1 MAETRL
7 KPGLITL
14 WGVLA
19 AVVIV
24 IIFGSD
30 LAERPEQAPP
40 EPRALL
46 GFGEPDLGSVEV
58 LNLDRRAALKRD
70 ETGNWFLHDA
80 THKHQA
86 GEQVATSESHQATP
100 ETAIAS
106 EAVARVAA
114 SLSAANIIEA
124 RRPLEE
130 YGLANPG
137 IIVAYYGRDGV
148 EVDTR
153 RPLAMLYIGGEA
165 PDGETYFATIGDEPG
180 IVLVPRGMV
189 DRLLEMMFPPVMA
202 DES

>member
-7 KPGLITL
+7 KPGLIAL

-24 IIFGSD
+24 IIFGSEFVD
-30 LAERPEQAPP
+30 RPEQAPP
-40 EPRALL
+40 RPLTLL

-58 LNLDRRAALKRD
+58 LDLDRRAALKRD
-70 ETGNWFLHDA
+70 ETGSWFLLDA

-86 GEQVATSESHQATP
+86 GDQAATSENHQATP

-106 EAVARVAA
+106 DTVARVAA
-114 SLSAANIIEA
+114 SLSAVDIIEA

-130 YGLANPG
+130 YGLANPR

-180 IVLVPRGMV
+180 IALIPRGMV
-189 DRLLEMMFPPVMA
+189 DRLLEMMFPLAP
-202 DES
+202 EGS